1 MINRPQILT
10 AATAITLLFFAGTAA
25 ASGIGKL
32 AYASEIKSCIAEV
45 GERANYEDASVVR
58 HMVVL
63 KKQTGI
69 GYVFTID
76 TSVFTDSDE
85 TAVRQYASYCVA
97 QDDDTPVKFRIAEVS
112 A

>member
-1 MINRPQILT
+1 MINRQLLLT
-10 AATAITLLFFAGTAA
+10 TATAITLLFFAGTAT

-45 GERANYEDASVVR
+45 GKRANYEDASIVR

-76 TSVFTDSDE
+76 TSVFTNSDE
-85 TAVRQYASYCVA
+85 TAVRQYASYCVTR
-97 QDDDTPVKFRIAEVS
+97 DDDTPVKFRIAEVS

>member
-10 AATAITLLFFAGTAA
+10 VATAITLLFFA
-25 ASGIGKL
+25 
-32 AYASEIKSCIAEV
+32 
-45 GERANYEDASVVR
+45 EDASIVR
-58 HMVVL
+58 HLVVL

-85 TAVRQYASYCVA
+85 TAARQYASYCVA

-112 A
+112 G